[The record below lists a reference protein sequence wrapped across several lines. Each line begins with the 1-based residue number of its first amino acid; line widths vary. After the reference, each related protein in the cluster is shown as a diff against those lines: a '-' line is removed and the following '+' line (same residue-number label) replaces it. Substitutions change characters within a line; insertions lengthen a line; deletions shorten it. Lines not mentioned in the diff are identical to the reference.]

1 VIRHARVPA
10 GSRVLVV
17 GCGGVGLNVVHGA
30 RLPGARPIVA
40 VDLRDDELDY
50 AKAFEA
56 AINATPGC
64 GRTVPR
70 MTDGRGVERPFDAI
84 GREKS
89 ALQVIDAVAPGGRA
103 VLVGP
108 ARGGQGD
115 DKPFRSCMA
124 KRRSAALITAR
135 RGRISIFRCSPVWI
149 SRKNQPR

>member
-1 VIRHARVPA
+1 
-10 GSRVLVV
+10 VLVV

-115 DKPFRSCMA
+115 DKPSDHAWRKGDQRHLLRLGAAEYRFSDA
-124 KRRSAALITAR
+124 RRS
-135 RGRISIFRCSPVWI
+135 G
-149 SRKNQPR
+149 SREKINRDDLNSRTYRFDG